1 MVWFSRLCLF
11 LFLFYS
17 PFYLLSS
24 LSTSSPL
31 CHPDDTSA
39 LLQFKN
45 SLPISKLYC
54 ESDSL
59 PPYYEDASRSCQTMS
74 WKNDTDCCRWDG
86 VTCDDITG
94 HVIGLNLTLGGLN
107 GTIQS
112 NSTLFRLTHLKSLL
126 LSHNDFIG
134 SQISS
139 EFGRFENMMH
149 LDLSFSRFSGQVAP
163 EISYL
168 SKLHTID
175 LSFNDF
181 LSLEAST
188 LKRIIENTTKLTQLF
203 LSDLD
208 MSSIA
213 PISLMNLSSSLKS
226 LNLSNTRL
234 QGKFPEG
241 MFRRPN
247 LQVLNLNGNTNLS
260 ISFPKYNLG
269 SPLKELSLSSTNIP
283 SDDLTLLSNLTK
295 LTWLDLYSNNF
306 SGHIPWNSLNLERL
320 THLDLGS
327 NKFIGHLPEICTN
340 NSKKLCFPSNSSNDQ
355 LEGSLPLYLETLYLD
370 DNLLNGSIS
379 TWLYSLPSLKVLYLD
394 MNQFTGSINE
404 FHSSSLEVLFLSQN
418 RLHGRI
424 PISLFQQ
431 VNLRRLDLSSNS
443 LSGVVGLDQFSKL
456 KYLQSLDLSSNNL
469 SLRSNNFIN
478 YTLPKYLDSLGL
490 SSCRIRE
497 FPNSVRALEY
507 LTTLILSHNFL
518 RYVKNIPWSNLGVLD
533 ISYNQLQ
540 GFVPIPPPSTRV
552 FLISNNQLTGNIPS
566 QICNA
571 SSLGVLNLSNN
582 RLNGSLP
589 PCLGN
594 FSENLLALDLRNNRL
609 QGMIPTFSKVEYLRS
624 LNFNGN
630 QLEGPLPQSLLTC
643 KMLEVLDVG
652 NNKINGSFPNW
663 LESLPEL
670 QVLILRSNKFY
681 GPIGDPMTRFP
692 FQKLRIMD
700 LSNNNFTGHLP
711 RKYFESLSAM
721 MESHAVEF
729 GYIEEDYHTDSV
741 MVHMKGLYTE
751 LVKIPVFFV
760 TIDLSRNHFSG
771 EIPNLIGRLKSL
783 HGLNFS
789 HNKLSG
795 SIPPSL
801 GTLSNLEWLDLSS
814 NELVGVIP
822 MQLADLTFLQFLKLA
837 HNKLVGP
844 IPRGKQFNT
853 FENDSYIGNLG
864 LCGVPLSKTCNNE
877 QEQPASP
884 TNVQQAEDD
893 GFDWKFVWMG
903 YISGLVIG
911 ISTGYIVLSS
921 GKFDHWFSQWAGRRM
936 WHKLIARLRSR
947 RN

>member
-1 MVWFSRLCLF
+1 MVWFSRLYLF

-17 PFYLLSS
+17 PVYLLSS
-24 LSTSSPL
+24 LSTSSPF
-31 CHPDDTSA
+31 CHPYDTSA

-45 SLPISKLYC
+45 SLSISLYC
-54 ESDSL
+54 GD
-59 PPYYEDASRSCQTMS
+59 DASRPCQTMS
-74 WKNDTDCCRWDG
+74 WKNGTDCCRWDG

-94 HVIGLNLTLGGLN
+94 HVIGLNLTAAGLY

-112 NSTLFRLTHLKSLL
+112 NSSLFRLAHLKGLI
-126 LSHNDFIG
+126 LSRNDFSG

-149 LDLSFSRFSGQVAP
+149 LDLSHSYFAGQVAP

-175 LSFNDF
+175 LSSNYD
-181 LSLEAST
+181 LRLEAST
-188 LKRIIENTTKLTQLF
+188 LKRIIENTTNLTQLF

-226 LNLSNTRL
+226 LDLSSTRL
-234 QGKFPEG
+234 QGEFPEG

-260 ISFPKYNLG
+260 ISFPKYNWS
-269 SPLKELSLSSTNIP
+269 SPIKELSLSSTIIP
-283 SDDLTLLSNLTK
+283 IDLPHLVKCVKNLNALTLRNCHFTRSDDLTPLGNLTK
-295 LTWLDLYSNNF
+295 LTWLDLFYNNF

-320 THLDLGS
+320 NYLDLGS

-340 NSKKLCFPSNSSNDQ
+340 NSTKLCFPSNSLNDQ
-355 LEGSLPLYLETLYLD
+355 LEGSLPLYLETLFLD
-370 DNLLNGSIS
+370 NNLLNGSIS

-394 MNQFTGSINE
+394 RNQFTGSINE
-404 FHSSSLEVLFLSQN
+404 FHSCSLEVLFLSQN

-424 PISLFQQ
+424 PKSLFQQ
-431 VNLRRLDLSSNS
+431 VNLRHLDLSSNN

-456 KYLQSLDLSSNNL
+456 NK
-469 SLRSNNFIN
+469 
-478 YTLPKYLDSLGL
+478 

-497 FPNSVRALEY
+497 FPNY
-507 LTTLILSHNFL
+507 PTTWDLSHNFL
-518 RYVKNIPWSNLGVLD
+518 RDVKNIPLSNSTVQILD
-533 ISYNQLQ
+533 MSYNQLQ
-540 GFVPIPPPSTRV
+540 GPVPIPPPSLTV
-552 FLISNNQLTGNIPS
+552 FSISNNQLTGKIPS

-571 SSLGVLNLSNN
+571 SSLQVLDLSHN

-594 FSENLLALDLRNNRL
+594 FSEDLLVLDLHNNSL
-609 QGMIPTFSKVEYLRS
+609 QGVIPQPLPQSLRS

-643 KMLEVLDVG
+643 KMLEVLDVR
-652 NNKINGSFPNW
+652 NNKINGSFPYW

-670 QVLILRSNKFY
+670 QVLILRSNRFY
-681 GPIGDPMTRFP
+681 GPIGNTTTRFP

-700 LSNNNFTGHLP
+700 LSNNEFTGHLP
-711 RKYFESLSAM
+711 RKYFERLSAM
-721 MESHAVEF
+721 MESHAAEF
-729 GYIEEDYHTDSV
+729 GYMEIYSSYHTDSI
-741 MVHMKGLYTE
+741 MVDMKGLYAE
-751 LVKIPVFFV
+751 LVRIPIFFA
-760 TIDLSRNHFSG
+760 TIDLSRNHFLG

-822 MQLADLTFLQFLKLA
+822 VQLADLTFLQFLKLA

-844 IPRGKQFNT
+844 IPLGKQFNT
-853 FENDSYIGNLG
+853 FENDSYIGNVG

-877 QEQPASP
+877 QEQPPSP
-884 TNVQQAEDD
+884 RNVQQAEDD
-893 GFDWKFVWMG
+893 GLDWKFDWKFVWMG

-911 ISTGYIVLSS
+911 ISIGYIVLSS
-921 GKFDHWFSQWAGRRM
+921 RKFDHWFSQWARRRM
-936 WHKLIARLRSR
+936 WHKPNARLRGR